1 MIAVLR
7 ATAPSATT
15 LPDGPSPLLLVLG
28 ILLGVVALAA
38 VYLAI
43 FPPRPR
49 VSLTR
54 TGPAAGS
61 TPQESRLAGLTTAT
75 TELIERLLLQLRSAP
90 ALAGALEQAGI
101 RMKPA
106 EFIVLVASVTAVL
119 AVLVMLSV
127 GPMGAVLVIAVAVI
141 ATRLL
146 LGFLAGRRRN
156 AFADQLDD
164 TLELMSSGLRAG
176 HSLARAIDALS
187 TEAEAPTSEEFARIT
202 NETRLGRDLGQAL
215 DAAAERMR
223 SEDFVWV
230 AQAIAIH
237 REVGGNLAEVLDQV
251 GETIRER
258 NQIRRQVKALSAEGR
273 ISALVLMI
281 LPFALGGILVV
292 ITPTYLNQLFESPI
306 GWAML
311 AVGAILLL
319 VGGLW
324 LRKVISFRF

>member
-1 MIAVLR
+1 M
-7 ATAPSATT
+7 
-15 LPDGPSPLLLVLG
+15 LLVLG